1 MSLKLYHI
9 RPNQI
14 KASEFEDAYTEAV
27 VVAKSEED
35 AKLIY
40 PSGELLWSEKYQRWY
55 PKSMDIEDEISY
67 SSSSHLH
74 YMQSWA
80 HPKDVLCKLL
90 SDCVAPGLTE
100 SEIICRNFYCYT
112 G

>member
-14 KASEFEDAYTEAV
+14 KTTVYEDAYIEAV

-40 PSGELLWSEKYQRWY
+40 PSGRVLWSEKYQQWHY
-55 PKSMDIEDEISY
+55 KNIDIEQKFLSNSY
-67 SSSSHLH
+67 SHLYH
-74 YMQSWA
+74 IELWA
-80 HPKDVLCKLL
+80 HPKDVVCKLL
-90 SDCVAPGLTE
+90 SDCAAPGLTE
-100 SEIICRNFYCYT
+100 GEIICCHFYLL
-112 G
+112 